1 MQGQHYIYI
10 LASKRNG
17 TLYIGVTNDL
27 LSRVYEH
34 KSNIVEGFTSKYG
47 VHKLVYYE
55 AADDAESAIIREN
68 QLKKWKRKWKIRLVE
83 ENNPE
88 WTDLYDVLF
97 RE

>member
-1 MQGQHYIYI
+1 
-10 LASKRNG
+10 
-17 TLYIGVTNDL
+17 
-27 LSRVYEH
+27 
-34 KSNIVEGFTSKYG
+34 VEGFTSKYG

-55 AADDAESAIIREN
+55 AADDAESAIIREK